1 MTSDPFESVIFTL
14 VKKNNKTIF
23 RAVKTHDSHLVL
35 KVFFHGQQIPNL
47 LVVDF
52 KERRLSGKAKFESAS
67 PELSCLFFTCN
78 LYSHF
83 FSFSLCCASNICL
96 MVLQFRYKIVDVRL
110 FQRGSTLGSC
120 LDSSPHH
127 LHCPPW

>member
-14 VKKNNKTIF
+14 EKKNNKTIF

-52 KERRLSGKAKFESAS
+52 KERRL
-67 PELSCLFFTCN
+67 
-78 LYSHF
+78 
-83 FSFSLCCASNICL
+83 
-96 MVLQFRYKIVDVRL
+96 
-110 FQRGSTLGSC
+110 
-120 LDSSPHH
+120 
-127 LHCPPW
+127 

>member
-1 MTSDPFESVIFTL
+1 MNENRFIAHTSSVLKFVTMTSDPFESVIFTL

-52 KERRLSGKAKFESAS
+52 KERRL
-67 PELSCLFFTCN
+67 
-78 LYSHF
+78 
-83 FSFSLCCASNICL
+83 
-96 MVLQFRYKIVDVRL
+96 
-110 FQRGSTLGSC
+110 
-120 LDSSPHH
+120 
-127 LHCPPW
+127 